1 MPRENKQVEN
11 FTLCCFVSSSFSSF
25 EEERTMLCAS
35 FSTAQSSEKSRCVCH
50 IIHGNERTRRRKRK
64 EFFWRRNSQKWC
76 SSSNDNNKRTTT
88 TMMATTMENS
98 SSNNDTI
105 VAIATPIVPQLG
117 GVSIVRISGE
127 NAREIAKEIF
137 KPTGKRKDCFQSHV
151 VLHGTIVNN
160 NDGEAVSY
168 THLTLPTKA

>member
-88 TMMATTMENS
+88 TIMATTMENS

-117 GVSIVRISGE
+117 GVSIVRI
-127 NAREIAKEIF
+127 RERTRGRLRMRFLNQPGKERGGVLNRTWSF
-137 KPTGKRKDCFQSHV
+137 TGR
-151 VLHGTIVNN
+151 L
-160 NDGEAVSY
+160 
-168 THLTLPTKA
+168 